1 MNRLIN
7 ITEIIIRLINSHYYD
22 LQMFANYVIGIDND
36 TKKLLK
42 NNNISTRIILISKLY
57 STEKILFDVYNME
70 SIMNYVLDMD
80 NATEQMKIVPTYL
93 GFDFFNCGS
102 VSTSVIF
109 RKDNIILKIF
119 PCQLLHHYSFLP
131 DKISKQII
139 SRDFESPNFA
149 IFYKEAWMY
158 FFCRNVMSP
167 YTSAFE
173 CIVNCGTTRGFP
185 INITSAIKNDY
196 QTTQD
201 SKKITKKWFDYLISD
216 IKNPIHNA
224 IFACFEMKKIEGTMT
239 DLIHNITGILTQL
252 KTMDNIPNESTV
264 TSELCEKLRQTRNVL
279 SINGSLVGHRIVNN
293 IITKHEL
300 VNQKQI
306 LLRNLSSHQINLSY
320 FFEYMY
326 AKMITAFIGKV
337 IFTDDHFDNIA
348 YITVNYWRS
357 YKIKCNGCDY
367 NFYMP
372 PGKMVQFIDY
382 ERYIFNYSQYDI
394 YTNAALK
401 QIPIEEFRYAS
412 AHLKEIKDNYVTNE
426 YIYDKGIYAFIDPRE
441 LDPRVFISMEEYD
454 IMVNILMDNFI
465 YDIKTFCQVMS
476 AHLPKKYQT
485 KPSYQTKS
493 FDQKIKS
500 FYIDLDDNNIR
511 AIDNKIMKKITL

>member
-7 ITEIIIRLINSHYYD
+7 ITEIIIRLINNHYYD
-22 LQMFANYVIGIDND
+22 LQMFANYVIGVDND
-36 TKKLLK
+36 SKELTK
-42 NNNISTRIILISKLY
+42 NNNINTRIMQVSKLY
-57 STEKILFDVYNME
+57 STEKMLFNVYNME
-70 SIMNYVLDMD
+70 SIMNYVYDMD
-80 NATEQMKIVPTYL
+80 NSTEQMKINPKYT

-119 PCQLLHHYSFLP
+119 PCQLLHHYSFFSG
-131 DKISKQII
+131 KIGEKTIC
-139 SRDFESPNFA
+139 RDFESPILA

-158 FFCRNVMSP
+158 FFCKNVMSS
-167 YTSAFE
+167 YTSAYD
-173 CIVNCGTTRGFP
+173 CVLNCGTTRGFP
-185 INITSAIKNDY
+185 ININK
-196 QTTQD
+196 TTIPINT
-201 SKKITKKWFDYLISD
+201 KKKWFNYLISD
-216 IKNPIHNA
+216 VKNPIHNA

-239 DLIHNITGILTQL
+239 DLIRNATNILAQL
-252 KTMDNIPNESTV
+252 KTINNIPNESTV
-264 TSELCEKLRQTRNVL
+264 TNELYEKLKNIRHDL
-279 SINGSLVGHRIVNN
+279 SKKESLISLRIINN

-300 VNQKQI
+300 VNKKQN
-306 LLRNLSSHQINLSY
+306 LLQNLSSYQIDLSY

-367 NFYMP
+367 DFYMP

-401 QIPIEEFRYAS
+401 QIPVDEFRYAS
-412 AHLKEIKDNYVTNE
+412 THLKEIKDNYVANE

-441 LDPRVFISMEEYD
+441 LDPQVFVSKEEYD

-476 AHLPKKYQT
+476 SHLPKKYQT
-485 KPSYQTKS
+485 RPQN
-493 FDQKIKS
+493 QKIKS

-511 AIDNKIMKKITL
+511 AIDNLIMKKITK